1 MSYEMTAVPIREVGE
16 QSEMIAAADE
26 TAASNSAVAYVFDLE
41 A

>member
-1 MSYEMTAVPIREVGE
+1 MTAPTDVLA
-16 QSEMIAAADE
+16 EMIAAADE